1 MITCS
6 TAPACS
12 PAPAETRGD
21 ARVSET
27 YNLLRQVRT
36 AVGAVLRES
45 DRREHQAL
53 LSCADVVL
61 NELMLRT
68 HPAFYLAHVAEGQ
81 ALLAEGKALAPDA
94 APIDEAQPL
103 GDVPSMDAVSARLDH
118 LASAMAN
125 LLGYIDESATEGAR
139 RFARRVSD
147 WEAALYR
154 HSLADAGATAPAE
167 ASPFTREALESYLRA
182 RRPDWPNLRI
192 VHFEPLTGGFSKRT
206 VLFACE
212 DDVSG
217 RQSLI
222 LRAEQAVSLPRFSD
236 VTQEFH
242 LIRFAVDAGLPTPD
256 ALWLES
262 DLSHFGTPFLIMEVA
277 QGENYGWTMGR
288 QIPPSQAL
296 VQSIIDALC
305 AMHKVRT
312 PAGHA
317 GIAAS
322 HLAEWTPFGTIRDN
336 ARHYVTEYMP
346 RLIRESGI
354 VPSPEL
360 TRALRW
366 LAANVPEVEDP
377 PVLVHLDFGLN
388 NILIEGER
396 VSAILDWESA
406 RLGDPCD
413 DIMVMQRELA
423 EYLTE
428 DEFLTRYRAG
438 TGRTI
443 TPYNMAY
450 AKVAAF
456 AMYMIVYLNG
466 RQKLLRDER
475 TPIAMGL
482 LAFRYIANTAA
493 QLNDLIAD
501 AERLRSEERTAGAG
515 L

>member
-1 MITCS
+1 
-6 TAPACS
+6 
-12 PAPAETRGD
+12 
-21 ARVSET
+21 VSET

-36 AVGAVLRES
+36 AVAEVLRGSE
-45 DRREHQAL
+45 RAEHQAL

-68 HPAFYLAHVAEGQ
+68 DAAFYLAHIASGQ
-81 ALLAEGKALAPDA
+81 ALVSAGRALVPGGEAIDVAPSPGA
-94 APIDEAQPL
+94 MA
-103 GDVPSMDAVSARLDH
+103 SMDAVSATLGAIERA
-118 LASAMAN
+118 LADLVSQ
-125 LLGYIDESATEGAR
+125 IDESASDATR
-139 RFARRVSD
+139 SFAQRVSD

-154 HSLADAGATAPAE
+154 HSLSDAGATGPAE
-167 ASPFTREALESYLRA
+167 ASPFTREAFEAYLRA
-182 RRPDWPNLRI
+182 RRPDWQNLRI
-192 VHFEPLTGGFSKRT
+192 VRFEPLTGGFSKRT
-206 VLFACE
+206 VLFETE
-212 DDVSG
+212 DDANG

-236 VTQEFH
+236 VAQEFH

-256 ALWLES
+256 ALWLET

-277 QGENYGWTMGR
+277 TGENYGWTMGR
-288 QIPPSQAL
+288 KIPPSQAL
-296 VQSIIDALC
+296 VQSIVDALC
-305 AMHKVRT
+305 AMHNAAI
-312 PAGHA
+312 PPGHA

-322 HLAEWTPFGTIRDN
+322 HLAEWTPYATIRDN
-336 ARHYVTEYMP
+336 ARYYVTEYMP
-346 RLIRESGI
+346 RLIRESNI
-354 VPSPEL
+354 APSPEL
-360 TRALRW
+360 ARALKW
-366 LAANVPEVEDP
+366 LAGNLPDVDDP

-396 VSAILDWESA
+396 ISAILDWESA

-423 EYLTE
+423 DYLTE
-428 DEFLTRYRAG
+428 EEFLARYRAG

-443 TPYNMAY
+443 TRYNMAY

-466 RQKLLRDER
+466 RQKLLSDER

-493 QLNDLIAD
+493 QLNGLIAE
-501 AERLRSEERTAGAG
+501 AERLRAEEQTARTHLCSAKG
-515 L
+515 LNGVVADGRRLPRTRR